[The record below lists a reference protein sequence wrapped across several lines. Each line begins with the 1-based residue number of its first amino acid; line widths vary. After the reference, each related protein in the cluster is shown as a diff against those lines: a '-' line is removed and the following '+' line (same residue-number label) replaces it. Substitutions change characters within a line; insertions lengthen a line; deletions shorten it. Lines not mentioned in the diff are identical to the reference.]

1 MKPAFFGLQNHSFS
15 NNPILVIDR
24 DGLIGEPLS
33 LKLSKEFLVVFVSRK
48 NLDLDTEN
56 QNIAHVPF
64 LKKFPAIPDN
74 KYSHIIFIDEEKR
87 DLELLPKII
96 DKVRSVNADL
106 IFAQGMFA
114 KKEYEIGRVLRMCP
128 NTKVVLFGDIFENR
142 LILKKESFRSVVNKY
157 IHQAQKFGKIL
168 VPGDGLRE
176 VYPVFLQ
183 DVVDRLID
191 LVFKI
196 HGPDSLFYIFPK
208 HPPSAL
214 SLAHMIQKNNPEI
227 IVDFIKSDP
236 EVEKNPDFSNG
247 KNLLGDKYPLAK
259 RIRGVDIRKK
269 AKAYSSEPHRF
280 VKKLKRAHVFIIWVL
295 IFLLFFPF
303 IFTTLFSF
311 LGLNAFYYAKE
322 EANKGNFS
330 NIKSSIHLSQTFF
343 YLGKQALN
351 SFSFQARIIGQENK
365 LIKLSEDINLGYA
378 LTEGLSQ
385 GFNSETYFS
394 KVLRGE
400 SKTPIEDFIKGEN
413 YLKSSIITFNR
424 IKAEKKI
431 PAPILQNLEMID
443 ALIKPLSSIVD
454 VMPSIFGMEGSK
466 NYLILFQDN
475 LELRPGGGV
484 IDSYGI
490 LKFNMGKITEFSL
503 HDTSDADKQL
513 KGHVEPPFA
522 IRRYL
527 PEQHWYMRDSN
538 FNVDFVKSASSA
550 SNFFF
555 VETGQKA
562 DGIIAIDTSFIKS
575 ILHITG
581 PVYVAN
587 YKEVVDENNLYALT
601 QSSAEK
607 IFPDPVQKKGFLQ
620 SLNKAI
626 MEKIAE
632 KKVSYLLIVKIIS
645 ESLAQKHLLFTLNN
659 DLQNIF
665 TASGWSSSLWDER
678 KEGREI
684 VNDFVGI
691 NEANLGINKAS
702 YFIRRLISQKITIG
716 DDGNISEELVVNY
729 KNDSDALLGGDYKN
743 YLRVILP
750 KNIKLSEI
758 LINDQTQAI
767 IDAVTN
773 PLVYEAKNFK
783 VPQGLE
789 VEKVN
794 EGNKTILGLLIKI
807 PIGKIV
813 KVKLRYTLSER
824 ISGLDAF
831 SYSLKL
837 FKQPGIDNLPYS
849 FSFTYPNSFNII
861 KSSDEIVR
869 KRNEA
874 VFSEKITTDKSLFI
888 NFAKK

>member
-15 NNPILVIDR
+15 DNPILIIDR
-24 DGLIGEPLS
+24 DGLIGELLS
-33 LKLSKEFLVVFVSRK
+33 LKLSKEFLVVFVSQK
-48 NLDLDTEN
+48 KLDLDVEN

-96 DKVRSVNADL
+96 DKVKNVNADL

-114 KKEYEIGRVLRMCP
+114 KREYEIGKVLRMCP
-128 NTKVVLFGDIFENR
+128 NAKVALFGDIFENR
-142 LILKKESFRSVVNKY
+142 LILKKENFRSVINKY
-157 IHQAQKFGKIL
+157 LHQAQKFGKIL
-168 VPGDGLRE
+168 VPGDGLGE

-191 LVFKI
+191 LVCKI
-196 HGPDSLFYIFPK
+196 HESNSLFYIFPK

-227 IVDFIKSDP
+227 IIDFTKRDP
-236 EVEKNPDFSNG
+236 GTEEIPDFSNG
-247 KNLLGDKYPLAK
+247 INLLGDKYPLAK
-259 RIRGVDIRKK
+259 RIRGIDIGKK
-269 AKAYSSEPHRF
+269 AKMYNNKPHGF
-280 VKKLKRAHVFIIWVL
+280 VKKLKKAHVFIIWVL

-303 IFTTLFSF
+303 VFTTIFSF
-311 LGLNAFYYAKE
+311 IGLNAFYYAKG
-322 EANKGNFS
+322 EAIKGNFS
-330 NIKSSIHLSQTFF
+330 NTKSSIHLSQTFF
-343 YLGKQALN
+343 YLGKQTLKI
-351 SFSFQARIIGQENK
+351 FSFQAGIIGQENNLK
-365 LIKLSEDINLGYA
+365 KLSEDIDLGYTLSEA
-378 LTEGLSQ
+378 LSQ
-385 GFNSETYFS
+385 GFNSENYFS
-394 KVLRGE
+394 KILSGE
-400 SKTPIEDFIKGEN
+400 SKTPIEDFVKGESS
-413 YLKSSIITFNR
+413 LKSSIITLDR
-424 IKAEKKI
+424 IKAEGKI
-431 PAPILQNLEMID
+431 PAPILQNLEIINPIIRF
-443 ALIKPLSSIVD
+443 LTSVVD
-454 VMPSIFGMEGSK
+454 IMPNILGMEGSK
-466 NYLILFQDN
+466 TYLILFQDN
-475 LELRPGGGV
+475 LELRPGGGL

-490 LKFNMGKITEFSL
+490 LRLNMGKITEFSL
-503 HDTSDADKQL
+503 HNTSDADNQL

-527 PEQHWYMRDSN
+527 SEQHWYMKDSN
-538 FNVDFVKSASSA
+538 FSVDFVKSASSA
-550 SNFFF
+550 ANFLF
-555 VETGQKA
+555 VETRQKA
-562 DGIIAIDTSFIKS
+562 DGVIAIDTSFIKN
-575 ILHITG
+575 ILHIIG

-587 YKEVVDENNLYALT
+587 YKEVVSENNLYTLI
-601 QSSAEK
+601 QSNAGK
-607 IFPDPVQKKGFLQ
+607 NFPDQMQKKDFSK

-626 MEKIAE
+626 VEKIKG
-632 KKVSYLLIVKIIS
+632 KKASYLLIARAIS
-645 ESLAQKHLLFTLNN
+645 EALAQKHLLIFL
-659 DLQNIF
+659 DSDSQNIL
-665 TASGWSSSLWDER
+665 TVNGWSSALWDER
-678 KEGREI
+678 KDSGEN

-691 NEANLGINKAS
+691 NEANLGINKAN
-702 YFIRRLISQKITIG
+702 YFMRRLVSQKITLG
-716 DDGNISEELVVNY
+716 EDGNVSEELTINY
-729 KNDSDALLGGDYKN
+729 KNDSTAWTGGAYDN

-758 LINDQTQAI
+758 LINDQAQDI

-794 EGNKTILGLLIKI
+794 EGDKTIFGFLVKI

-837 FKQPGIDNLPYS
+837 FKQPGIDSLPYS
-849 FSFTYPNSFNII
+849 FSFIYPNSFNVI
-861 KSSDEIVR
+861 KRPDEIVR
-869 KRNEA
+869 KTNE
-874 VFSEKITTDKSLFI
+874 VTFSEKIITDKNLLI